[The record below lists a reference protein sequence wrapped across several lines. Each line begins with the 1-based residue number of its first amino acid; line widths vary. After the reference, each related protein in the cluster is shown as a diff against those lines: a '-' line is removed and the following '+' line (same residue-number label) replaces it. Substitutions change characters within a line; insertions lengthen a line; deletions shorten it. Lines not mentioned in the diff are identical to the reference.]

1 MKQTLSLA
9 LAIVAFAASPI
20 LAADSATPGFW
31 ERTWEGTKQGTVR
44 AWKSTKKGSARV
56 WDSTKR
62 VGEKTADL
70 ATSPFRRSKKTS
82 HEPKTVWRQFGASMA
97 LDPAAVK
104 LPECRSIRATI
115 VLVNKGK
122 TPAQLEF
129 PNTQRIE
136 VLVKNEAGKVFSRWS
151 DDQKLD
157 KEQGFLVINPEE
169 RLEYTATI
177 STRDMSPGQTY
188 IIEAY
193 FPSFDQLRTSR
204 IVVPTK

>member
-1 MKQTLSLA
+1 MKQTLRLA
-9 LAIVAFAASPI
+9 LALGLLATSPV
-20 LAADSATPGFW
+20 LAADSVTPGLW
-31 ERTWEGTKQGTVR
+31 ERAWSSTKNGTAR
-44 AWKSTKKGSARV
+44 AWQSTKNGSVRV

-62 VGEKTADL
+62 VGKQTADL
-70 ATSPFRRSKKTS
+70 ATSPFRKGKKTPN
-82 HEPKTVWRQFGASMA
+82 EPKTVWRQFGASMT

-122 TPAQLEF
+122 TPAQFEF

-177 STRDMSPGQTY
+177 STRDMTPGQTY

-193 FPSFDQLRTSR
+193 FPSFDQIRTSR